1 MKRVAVALVA
11 SVVSICGC
19 QKAVESPPATAPAIA
34 APNSSPV
41 NAAAV
46 VERFRAER
54 DVVLGEIGQL
64 EYLSAGRLLAVSG
77 VEQELGGPAAA
88 DAALRSLMLKMRQ
101 QLDGQQPPRWMP
113 AANSQAVNGTL
124 GVAQAAVELMMVSLG
139 FKELYGDGEAV
150 TRPQALGQA
159 SIEIAIADG
168 ALSYTSALTTS
179 EGGLDGKF
187 LTQMK
192 VNVCPAADGKIT
204 LEVTSKSS
212 LSRAGGNGANTTIK
226 VIVTETLNDD
236 AQMGDLDLQQH
247 VESATFGARAGS
259 FVDLDIG
266 FAGSRVNRRSSQATD
281 ADVSNASDLARI
293 LGIMAV
299 AYIEQTRSVWEK
311 GGCVKLDPTTK
322 PSQRLKAKPS
332 TSFSILAAPRSKVD
346 GSAVGGT
353 VRGTLSGGTSLD
365 PGGTK
370 ARADVTYTYV
380 APDEKKMESQVSLES
395 RSRRGVAKAEVGF
408 STEADGQA
416 YSASGGAD
424 EFHGTGQIC
433 DLAEQFFIEGSGVT
447 VRFEPS
453 SSEGGRYSYSGKMSG
468 FAVFGHGTY
477 EVQFDGDVAVSI
489 TATGPGSVKTPMGTQ
504 TRTGTE
510 KYQLVPLDGC

>member
-1 MKRVAVALVA
+1 MNRVAVALVA

-19 QKAVESPPATAPAIA
+19 QKAAESPRAAVPATA
-34 APNSSPV
+34 APNSGPA

-46 VERFRAER
+46 LERFRA
-54 DVVLGEIGQL
+54 DQDAVLGEIGQL
-64 EYLSAGRLLAVSG
+64 EYRSASRLLAVSG
-77 VEQELGGPAAA
+77 VEQELGGPVAS
-88 DAALRSLMLKMRQ
+88 DAALRGLMLKMKQ
-101 QLDGQQPPRWMP
+101 QLAERQPPRWMP
-113 AANSQAVNGTL
+113 AENSTTVNGTL
-124 GVAQAAVELMMVSLG
+124 GVAQAAVELVSVALG
-139 FKELYGDGEAV
+139 YKELYGDGEAV
-150 TRPQALGQA
+150 TRPQTLGQG
-159 SIEIAIADG
+159 SVEIAIADG
-168 ALSYTSALTTS
+168 ALSYTSRLTTS

-187 LTQMK
+187 LTRMK

-204 LEVTSKSS
+204 LEVTSTSS
-212 LSRAGGNGANTTIK
+212 LSRPGGSGANTTIK
-226 VIVTETLNDD
+226 IVVTETLNDD
-236 AQMGDLDLQQH
+236 AQAGDLDVQKH
-247 VESATFGARAGS
+247 VEAATFGARAGA
-259 FVDLDIG
+259 FVDMDIG

-281 ADVSNASDLARI
+281 ADVTAAGNLADI
-293 LGIMAV
+293 LGVMAI
-299 AYIEQTRSVWEK
+299 AYIELTRSVWEE
-311 GGCVKLDPTTK
+311 GGCVKLDPTTT
-322 PSQRLKAKPS
+322 PSQRLKVKPS

-353 VRGTLSGGTSLD
+353 VRGTLNGATSLD

-380 APDEKKMESQVSLES
+380 APDEKKMKSQVSLES

-408 STEADGQA
+408 STEAEGQA

-453 SSEGGRYSYSGKMSG
+453 SREGGRYSYSGNMSG

-477 EVQFDGDVAVSI
+477 VVQFDGDVAVSI

-510 KYQLVPLDGC
+510 KYQLAPLQGC